1 MILFLLQPG
10 TSNEESTASA
20 L

>member
-1 MILFLLQPG
+1 MILFLLQLG
-10 TSNEESTASA
+10 TSNEESNASA